1 MSAEQLDLLAGRDR
15 AESGADDWW
24 LSLFLAAVRE
34 MASRDVVFQTYDL
47 VEQLG
52 LPEPDDSNRWGA
64 AMALAHRRRLVMPV
78 GAEPSR
84 RPTVAGSLTRTW
96 RRYVEEAA

>member
-1 MSAEQLDLLAGRDR
+1 MIEQLDLLTAG
-15 AESGADDWW
+15 DWW
-24 LSLFLAAVRE
+24 LSTFLAAVRE
-34 MASRDVVFQTYDL
+34 MASRDQVFQAWDL

-52 LPEPDDSNRWGA
+52 LPEPDDPCRWGQ
-64 AMALAHRRRLVMPV
+64 AMRLAHKRRIVMPV

-96 RRYVEEAA
+96 RRYVEESAA